1 MNSRL
6 SQVTE
11 PNVTMKP
18 ATRYDIDWLR
28 ILAMFSMQT
37 VDNFGLPCGF
47 ADTRI
52 HLAIA
57 TPEGLLEAGEDV
69 KTLQFLSKPGA
80 INQPNQ
86 PNSSAIISRANAW
99 PQ

>member
-11 PNVTMKP
+11 PNVAMKP

-28 ILAMFSMQT
+28 ILAMFSMQA
-37 VDNFGLPCGF
+37 VDNFGLPRGF
-47 ADTRI
+47 DDTRI
-52 HLAIA
+52 QPTIG
-57 TPEGLLEAGEDV
+57 TPEELLEAGEDV